1 MSGTSQNKRFRIV
14 HYLNQ
19 FFGGVG
25 GEEQANCEPRTI
37 QGSKGPG
44 RLFEKCFREQN
55 VPVEIVATV
64 ICGDSYFAENQE
76 KGLGEILPGIQGY
89 GPDLVIAGPAFN
101 AGRYGIVLAGGRA
114 PLASP
119 CGLL

>member
-1 MSGTSQNKRFRIV
+1 MSAPSQNKRFRIV

-44 RLFEKCFREQN
+44 RLFEKFFREQN

-64 ICGDSYFAENQE
+64 ICGDSYFTENKE
-76 KGLGEILPGIQGY
+76 KGLGEILPEIQGDS
-89 GPDLVIAGPAFN
+89 PALVIAGPACN
-101 AGRYGIVLAGGRA
+101 ARR
-114 PLASP
+114 
-119 CGLL
+119 C